1 MADEACRN
9 CRRPIHWVDGI
20 GWLHGELPRRRL
32 SLLDRLIVVGVPAYV
47 LLMIYWQLAEAQQP
61 GQQYAS
67 PYLPCLFCALI
78 VAQPVVL
85 VWLAIDIV
93 RTRLAAPIG
102 AAHRARGRPNV
113 PEPTADPD
121 RPCRHENFA
130 LHADVNRLT
139 RSDDDPTVIGYSAD
153 IRVWCEDCQEPFR
166 WNGIPAG
173 ISPAH
178 PTCSVDE
185 TELHAPLRP
194 ASADPDFGMGL
205 PGFAISY
212 RPGPGRRRGRR

>member
-1 MADEACRN
+1 
-9 CRRPIHWVDGI
+9 V
-20 GWLHGELPRRRL
+20 
-32 SLLDRLIVVGVPAYV
+32 
-47 LLMIYWQLAEAQQP
+47 
-61 GQQYAS
+61 
-67 PYLPCLFCALI
+67 
-78 VAQPVVL
+78 
-85 VWLAIDIV
+85 
-93 RTRLAAPIG
+93 
-102 AAHRARGRPNV
+102 
-113 PEPTADPD
+113 TAVDPD

-130 LHADVNRLT
+130 VHAVVNRLT
-139 RSDDDPTVIGYSAD
+139 RSDDDPAVIGYFAD

-166 WNGIPAG
+166 WNGMPAG

-212 RPGPGRRRGRR
+212 RPRLPGRRRGRR